1 MHSIDRLSPT
11 IDSHSGLLNSRIP
24 PGINDENVICS
35 GQIQPKCPHLELE
48 DKHCD
53 LRVVAESLE
62 NTLPLFFRQCTVAD
76 LKLYLLNPKMKF

>member
-1 MHSIDRLSPT
+1 MHSIDSLGPKINSQ
-11 IDSHSGLLNSRIP
+11 SALLNGRIP

-35 GQIQPKCPHLELE
+35 GQIQPKCSHLELQ

-53 LRVVAESLE
+53 IRVVAESLE
-62 NTLPLFFRQCTVAD
+62 NTLPLFFRQRPVAD